1 MAFGKHARKIQ
12 QKCMRPFGKYRSNE
26 NPSGSS
32 VGLCGDHGVVSAQ
45 NAHLGSG
52 GHADLGA
59 KDPCLC
65 LCNREVFQKH
75 LGSKTSKVFPNDVIF
90 KIP

>member
-32 VGLCGDHGVVSAQ
+32 VGLRGDHGVVSAQ
-45 NAHLGSG
+45 NTKRTSALGVTQILAQRTPVCVCVTG
-52 GHADLGA
+52 
-59 KDPCLC
+59 KYFR
-65 LCNREVFQKH
+65 N
-75 LGSKTSKVFPNDVIF
+75 I
-90 KIP
+90 

>member
-32 VGLCGDHGVVSAQ
+32 VGLRGDHGVVSAQ
-45 NAHLGSG
+45 NAKRTSALGVTQILAQRTPVCVCVTG
-52 GHADLGA
+52 
-59 KDPCLC
+59 KYFR
-65 LCNREVFQKH
+65 N
-75 LGSKTSKVFPNDVIF
+75 I
-90 KIP
+90 